1 MTALRLSDS
10 EPFAVG
16 GRRVCY
22 VHPDDRYK
30 CIKVLRTDEQR
41 FIKTGRAIVPA
52 FLRREYD
59 NNEDERRA
67 LAGLEPALRDATN
80 RHLPQCYGYA
90 ETDLGRGLVLD
101 LVRDADGGIAR
112 SVRELFRDGVTP
124 NELRSAYDE
133 FGAHLIRFGVV
144 TRAILDHNLVAERLA
159 AGGWRLHLIDG
170 FGAASW
176 SPIRSMI
183 PARRRALVRRRVAD
197 GWARLNERSEAISA
211 GWNWDTTRW
220 DQGLLRHRG
229 TMPPND
235 GV

>member
-1 MTALRLSDS
+1 MSELRLSDA

-16 GRRVCY
+16 GRRACY
-22 VHPDDRYK
+22 VHPEDPSK
-30 CIKVLRTDEQR
+30 CVKVLRTDDR
-41 FIKTGRAIVPA
+41 RYIKTGRTIVPA

-67 LAGLEPALRDATN
+67 LRRLEPTLRDATT
-80 RHLPQCYGYA
+80 RHLPRCCGYV

-101 LVRDADGGIAR
+101 LVRDTDGGIAR

-124 NELRSAYDE
+124 DELRAAYDE

-159 AGGWRLHLIDG
+159 SGGWRLHLIDG

-176 SPIRSMI
+176 SPIRALL

-197 GWARLNERSEAISA
+197 GWRRLISRHKDIGD
-211 GWNWDTTRW
+211 GWEWDTSRW

-229 TMPPND
+229 TPGP
-235 GV
+235 GGHV